1 MTESLKL
8 SEIHRTNIE
17 YERQRHL
24 ANWLIKSS
32 PHMAKPSTPPSKS
45 QQQKLNTKNGTITQN
60 AIFFLQKPNVNN
72 LAVSRTPLFNSQ
84 TNLPLQIVTS
94 QEGHKPKLRRFNSH
108 DTSANMFSVADFE
121 NARLA
126 RRNEMELKQRQQQ
139 NRYKMNSL
147 SSGGDCSTGDSKGSK
162 FSSESH
168 TELLPADMF
177 LERCPLPRVVRIS
190 SQFGDETIQSS
201 SSNGSGSSASAKKDT
216 KAKQNGELC
225 LLFRHL
231 KNRKIYHGVSTKNG
245 SARKKGVMIPQ
256 EFPGYF
262 STLNDKNGTAATM
275 YTTLVQLVRERV
287 YKFLSVDSL
296 QVYTETQNT
305 DNFPPRPHYVKGT
318 ARGGHIFRL
327 LAVFEDGKQDSS
339 ALSSSA
345 TKMNGNSF
353 REKEK
358 GRYAQL
364 LDENRHIV
372 YVSLTTK
379 GKFYEIEQT
388 TPHILQKNHS
398 DGAAVQA
405 VGSAQKQ
412 FNNDCVHRINT
423 IITPETELPITIRY
437 VSGAQVNGSNGI
449 PELLVINRVTT
460 ENVVIA
466 CSIEESESRQPLHLH
481 KIPVTQ
487 DMRFIKCF
495 LGFENEQ
502 KMFSNLSI
510 QNVLKFCQ
518 INFDNFTKLV
528 EFEQLATNVKSLTLN
543 GSGKPKTEGLK
554 ILKPLHFPR
563 LLRRE
568 KSMIAHEKEDSII
581 FLSKNDLENMENKEA
596 QKRESVGSS
605 SNSKMK
611 VFQSTK
617 KKWFRNSKSTD
628 KSESFG
634 SAEMDIQSKR
644 MSLDRYQDMSKLLI
658 ERFGGNAGLDAKDV
672 STRPNSEIGVDHRR
686 EIDSSELRQKSMSLQ
701 DMDTRSEQSEMSA
714 NKPDLVNIEFESA
727 STSYDQRHH
736 KSQQPGPSSTDANDN
751 EPGTSLMSLSN
762 HQQSFIS
769 PKMYTEFH
777 VKTKQHSK
785 SSSSLHQLL
794 HFAVPQKMNINETKK
809 QSADSASNS
818 NRISFVED
826 NSYDDLP
833 YSNVR
838 DSLVMSEPDETV
850 QQNGNH
856 HHHHNENI
864 YSEICSDSIGP
875 ASGAT
880 SGAAGREHGSS
891 IRISVSSGR
900 DRDTGSSS
908 KMSGCSGVSRDNI
921 YNTLN

>member
-1 MTESLKL
+1 M
-8 SEIHRTNIE
+8 
-17 YERQRHL
+17 
-24 ANWLIKSS
+24 
-32 PHMAKPSTPPSKS
+32 
-45 QQQKLNTKNGTITQN
+45 
-60 AIFFLQKPNVNN
+60 
-72 LAVSRTPLFNSQ
+72 
-84 TNLPLQIVTS
+84 
-94 QEGHKPKLRRFNSH
+94 
-108 DTSANMFSVADFE
+108 
-121 NARLA
+121 
-126 RRNEMELKQRQQQ
+126 
-139 NRYKMNSL
+139 
-147 SSGGDCSTGDSKGSK
+147 
-162 FSSESH
+162 
-168 TELLPADMF
+168 
-177 LERCPLPRVVRIS
+177 
-190 SQFGDETIQSS
+190 
-201 SSNGSGSSASAKKDT
+201 
-216 KAKQNGELC
+216 
-225 LLFRHL
+225 
-231 KNRKIYHGVSTKNG
+231 
-245 SARKKGVMIPQ
+245 
-256 EFPGYF
+256 
-262 STLNDKNGTAATM
+262 
-275 YTTLVQLVRERV
+275 
-287 YKFLSVDSL
+287 
-296 QVYTETQNT
+296 
-305 DNFPPRPHYVKGT
+305 KGT

-339 ALSSSA
+339 ALSSSTA
-345 TKMNGNSF
+345 KTNGNSF

-388 TPHILQKNHS
+388 TPQILQKNHL
-398 DGAAVQA
+398 DGSSVP
-405 VGSAQKQ
+405 VGAAQKQ
-412 FNNDCVHRINT
+412 FNSDCVHRINN
-423 IITPETELPITIRY
+423 IVTPETELPITIRY
-437 VSGAQVNGSNGI
+437 VSGPQVNGSNGI

-481 KIPVTQ
+481 KLPVTQ
-487 DMRFIKCF
+487 DMRLIKCF

-502 KMFSNLSI
+502 KMFSNPNI

-596 QKRESVGSS
+596 QKRESGGSS
-605 SNSKMK
+605 SSHSKMK

-617 KKWFRNSKSTD
+617 KKWFRNSKSAD
-628 KSESFG
+628 KNESFG
-634 SAEMDIQSKR
+634 SVEMDIQSKR

-658 ERFGGNAGLDAKDV
+658 ERFGGNAGLGTKDV
-672 STRPNSEIGVDHRR
+672 SVRPNSEIGVDHHRR
-686 EIDSSELRQKSMSLQ
+686 DIDSSELRQKSMSLQ
-701 DMDTRSEQSEMSA
+701 DMDTRSERSEFS
-714 NKPDLVNIEFESA
+714 NKPDLVNIDFELT
-727 STSYDQRHH
+727 STNHEQRYDN
-736 KSQQPGPSSTDANDN
+736 KSQPGTSADANDN
-751 EPGTSLMSLSN
+751 DASNSLMSQSN
-762 HQQSFIS
+762 HHQHQQQHQSFIS

-794 HFAVPQKMNINETKK
+794 HFAVPQKMNVNETKK
-809 QSADSASNS
+809 QSTDASATAKS
-818 NRISFVED
+818 NRISFIED

-838 DSLVMSEPDETV
+838 DSLVMSEPDDIV
-850 QQNGNH
+850 PHNGN
-856 HHHHNENI
+856 NENI
-864 YSEICSDSIGP
+864 YSEICSDL
-875 ASGAT
+875 T
-880 SGAAGREHGSS
+880 SSSTTNNGTSVIHTGRENGGSSS

-908 KMSGCSGVSRDNI
+908 KMSGCSGLSRDNI

>member
-1 MTESLKL
+1 MFPFKL
-8 SEIHRTNIE
+8 IPAVNE
-17 YERQRHL
+17 
-24 ANWLIKSS
+24 
-32 PHMAKPSTPPSKS
+32 P
-45 QQQKLNTKNGTITQN
+45 ITYQN
-60 AIFFLQKPNVNN
+60 FILQ
-72 LAVSRTPLFNSQ
+72 
-84 TNLPLQIVTS
+84 
-94 QEGHKPKLRRFNSH
+94 
-108 DTSANMFSVADFE
+108 
-121 NARLA
+121 
-126 RRNEMELKQRQQQ
+126 
-139 NRYKMNSL
+139 
-147 SSGGDCSTGDSKGSK
+147 
-162 FSSESH
+162 
-168 TELLPADMF
+168 
-177 LERCPLPRVVRIS
+177 
-190 SQFGDETIQSS
+190 
-201 SSNGSGSSASAKKDT
+201 
-216 KAKQNGELC
+216 
-225 LLFRHL
+225 
-231 KNRKIYHGVSTKNG
+231 
-245 SARKKGVMIPQ
+245 
-256 EFPGYF
+256 
-262 STLNDKNGTAATM
+262 
-275 YTTLVQLVRERV
+275 
-287 YKFLSVDSL
+287 
-296 QVYTETQNT
+296 T

-339 ALSSSA
+339 AMASSA

-388 TPHILQKNHS
+388 TPHILQKSHS
-398 DGAAVQA
+398 DGASVPA
-405 VGSAQKQ
+405 VGSAQNKQ
-412 FNNDCVHRINT
+412 FNSDCVHRINT
-423 IITPETELPITIRY
+423 IVTPETELPITVRY
-437 VSGAQVNGSNGI
+437 VSGTQVNGSNGI

-518 INFDNFTKLV
+518 INFDNFTKSI

-581 FLSKNDLENMENKEA
+581 FLSKNDLENMENKDA
-596 QKRESVGSS
+596 QKRETVGGS

-634 SAEMDIQSKR
+634 SVEMDIQSKR

-658 ERFGGNAGLDAKDV
+658 ERFGGNAGLEAKDV
-672 STRPNSEIGVDHRR
+672 TTRPNSEIGVDHRR
-686 EIDSSELRQKSMSLQ
+686 DIDSSELRQKSMSLQ
-701 DMDTRSEQSEMSA
+701 DMDTRSEIST

-727 STSYDQRHH
+727 STAHDQRYN
-736 KSQQPGPSSTDANDN
+736 KSQQPGPSSTDPNDN
-751 EPGTSLMSLSN
+751 DPGTSLMSLSN

-794 HFAVPQKMNINETKK
+794 HFAVPQKMNINELKK
-809 QSADSASNS
+809 QSTDPATNP

-838 DSLVMSEPDETV
+838 DSLVMSEPDETI
-850 QQNGNH
+850 QQNGNDH
-856 HHHHNENI
+856 HHQHHHHNENI
-864 YSEICSDSIGP
+864 YSEICSDLVAP
-875 ASGAT
+875 T
-880 SGAAGREHGSS
+880 SGGVISAGRDNGSS